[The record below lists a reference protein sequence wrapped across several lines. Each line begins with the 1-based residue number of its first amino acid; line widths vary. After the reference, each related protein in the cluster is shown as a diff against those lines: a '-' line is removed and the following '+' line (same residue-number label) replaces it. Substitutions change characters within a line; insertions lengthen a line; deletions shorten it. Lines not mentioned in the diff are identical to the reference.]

1 MGVDDGSNN
10 RTAGDGI
17 GDTLLPHQGVDWY
30 PLIYPWTWLCD
41 VAVKTVTVISEIYP
55 GWVINVTVRV
65 RNEGD
70 FTRSFSVTAYYNGNI
85 VETGTVTELTPQKE
99 TIINLTWNTANLP
112 LGTYTIKANATLF
125 DDTNPT
131 NNEIIDGT
139 VKVRPLGDV
148 NDDGKITITD
158 VKLVVLAYSGIIV
171 EPYADLNGDGK
182 VAISDVKLIY
192 LIYSNQPYKL

>member
-1 MGVDDGSNN
+1 
-10 RTAGDGI
+10 
-17 GDTLLPHQGVDWY
+17 
-30 PLIYPWTWLCD
+30 
-41 VAVKTVTVISEIYP
+41 
-55 GWVINVTVRV
+55 
-65 RNEGD
+65 
-70 FTRSFSVTAYYNGNI
+70 
-85 VETGTVTELTPQKE
+85 
-99 TIINLTWNTANLP
+99 LTWNTANLP